1 MSGAGFTDVR
11 NRGFGTR
18 TAFEVARAVID
29 SRAGALSGESVAV
42 VEAAGRVLAEPVR
55 SAVNVPAFARS
66 AMDGFAL
73 RACETDGRELAL
85 VGAALPARPFAREVK
100 PGEAVRVTTGA
111 PVPAGADAVLMTE
124 LADAT
129 ETHVRAKEPV
139 AAGKHVARVGED
151 VALGAEVL
159 PAGRALRPQDVGILA
174 AVGMARVNVV
184 RRPVV
189 AVLATGNE
197 LLPPGSAPDGYRIV
211 DSNSPMLAALAARDG
226 ATVLPPRYVL
236 DDFTQTREALARACA
251 EADIVLVTGGTSVGG
266 EDHSP
271 LAVAALGELAVH
283 GIAVRP
289 AAPTGIGFVRGKP
302 VFLLPGNPVACL
314 CAYDLFA
321 SRAVRK
327 LGGHEPELPYSRTRA
342 VLAADVPSAVGR
354 VDYVRV
360 RIRADG
366 FAEPLP
372 SGGASNLSTVVQAD
386 GFVLVPANRAALPA
400 GEPADV
406 WLYG

>member
-11 NRGFGTR
+11 NRGFG
-18 TAFEVARAVID
+18 ARAPFDAALAVID
-29 SRAGALSGESVAV
+29 SRAERLPSESVPLA
-42 VEAAGRVLAEPVR
+42 EAAGRVLAEPVR
-55 SAVNVPAFARS
+55 SAVNVPAFERS
-66 AMDGFAL
+66 AMDGFAV
-73 RACETDGRELAL
+73 RASETDGRSLAL
-85 VGAALPARPFAREVK
+85 AGAALPAKPFARALQ
-100 PGEAVRVTTGA
+100 PGEAVRITTGA
-111 PVPAGADAVLMTE
+111 PVPAGADAVLMVE
-124 LADAT
+124 LAHVS
-129 ETHVRAKEPV
+129 ETGVRANESVP
-139 AAGKHVARVGED
+139 AGKHVARVGED

-159 PAGRALRPQDVGILA
+159 SGGRRLRPQDAGILA
-174 AVGMARVNVV
+174 AIGAARVNVV

-197 LLPPGSAPDGYRIV
+197 LLPPGAAPNGFRIV

-226 ATVLPPRYVL
+226 ATVLPTHYAP
-236 DDFTQTREALARACA
+236 DDFARTRDALSRACD
-251 EADIVLVTGGTSVGG
+251 EADVVLLTGGTSVGG

-289 AAPTGIGFVRGKP
+289 ASPTGIGFVRGKP

-321 SRAVRK
+321 SRAVRA
-327 LGGHEPELPYSRTRA
+327 LGGRAPGLPYSRTRA
-342 VLAADVPSAVGR
+342 VLSEEVPSAVGR

-360 RIRADG
+360 RARAG
-366 FAEPLP
+366 FAEPFP
-372 SGGASNLSTVVQAD
+372 SGGASKLSAVIEAD
-386 GFVLVPANRAALPA
+386 GFVLVAADRAALSA
-400 GEPADV
+400 GETVDV

>member
-1 MSGAGFTDVR
+1 MSGGFTDVR
-11 NRGFGTR
+11 NRGFGAR
-18 TAFEVARAVID
+18 TPFDVALAVID
-29 SRAGALSGESVAV
+29 SRAEPLPSESVPLA
-42 VEAAGRVLAEPVR
+42 EAAGRVLAEPVR
-55 SAVNVPAFARS
+55 SAVNVPAFERS
-66 AMDGFAL
+66 AMDGFAV
-73 RACETDGRELAL
+73 RACEADGRALAL
-85 VGAALPARPFAREVK
+85 VGAALPGRPFAREVQ
-100 PGEAVRVTTGA
+100 PDEAVRVTTGA
-111 PVPAGADAVLMTE
+111 PVPAGADAVLMVE
-124 LADAT
+124 LADAS
-129 ETHVRAKEPV
+129 ETSVRAKEPIP
-139 AAGKHVARVGED
+139 AGKHVARVGED
-151 VALGAEVL
+151 VQLGAEVL

-174 AVGMARVNVV
+174 AIGAAHVRAV

-197 LLPPGSAPDGYRIV
+197 LLPPGSVPDGFRIV

-226 ATVLPPRYVL
+226 AISLPTQYVA
-236 DDFTQTREALARACA
+236 DDFAHTRDALSCA
-251 EADIVLVTGGTSVGG
+251 LDEADIVLLTGGTSVGG

-327 LGGHEPELPYSRTRA
+327 LGGRAPGLPYSRTRA
-342 VLAADVPSAVGR
+342 VLSTEVPSAVGR
-354 VDYVRV
+354 VDFVRV
-360 RIRADG
+360 RIRAGG

-372 SGGASNLSTVVQAD
+372 SGGASKLSTVVEAD

>member
-11 NRGFGTR
+11 NRGFGAR
-18 TAFEVARAVID
+18 TPFDVALAVID
-29 SRAGALSGESVAV
+29 ARAGALPAASVPLS
-42 VEAAGRVLAEPVR
+42 EAAGRVLAEPVR
-55 SAVNVPAFARS
+55 SAVNVPAFERS
-66 AMDGFAL
+66 AMDGFAV
-73 RACETDGRELAL
+73 RACETDGRLLTL
-85 VGAALPARPFAREVK
+85 VGAALPAKPFGRALQ

-111 PVPAGADAVLMTE
+111 PVPAGADAVLMVE
-124 LADAT
+124 LADVSEAS
-129 ETHVRAKEPV
+129 VRAKEAIP
-139 AAGKHVARVGED
+139 AGKHVARVGED
-151 VALGAEVL
+151 VPLGAEVL
-159 PAGRALRPQDVGILA
+159 PAGRVLRPQDVGILA
-174 AVGMARVNVV
+174 AVGAARVNVL

-197 LLPPGSAPDGYRIV
+197 LLPPGAAPDGCRIV

-226 ATVLPPRYVL
+226 AISLSTRYVP
-236 DDFTQTREALARACA
+236 DDFEHTRDALSRACD
-251 EADIVLVTGGTSVGG
+251 EADVVLVTGGTSVGG

-289 AAPTGIGFVRGKP
+289 ASPTGVGFVRGKP

-321 SRAVRK
+321 SRAVRA
-327 LGGHEPELPYSRTRA
+327 LGGRAPGLPYALTRA
-342 VLAADVPSAVGR
+342 VLSAEVPSAVGR

-360 RIRADG
+360 RVRADG
-366 FAEPLP
+366 FAEPL
-372 SGGASNLSTVVQAD
+372 SGGASKLSTAVEAD

-400 GEPADV
+400 GETADV

>member
-11 NRGFGTR
+11 NRGFGAR
-18 TAFEVARAVID
+18 VPFDVALAVID
-29 SRAGALSGESVAV
+29 SHAAALTSESVALA
-42 VEAAGRVLAEPVR
+42 EAAGRVLAEPVR
-55 SAVNVPAFARS
+55 SAVSLPAFRRS

-73 RACETDGRELAL
+73 RACETDGRALTL
-85 VGAALPARPFAREVK
+85 VGEALPAKPFARAIEA
-100 PGEAVRVTTGA
+100 GEAVRITTGA
-111 PVPAGADAVLMTE
+111 PVPAGADAVLMVE
-124 LADAT
+124 LAEAT
-129 ETHVRAKEPV
+129 ATHVRANEPIP
-139 AAGKHVARVGED
+139 AGKHVARIGED
-151 VALGAEVL
+151 VAQGAEVL
-159 PAGRALRPQDVGILA
+159 PSGRALRPQDAGILA
-174 AVGMARVNVV
+174 AIGVARVQVV

-197 LLPPGSAPDGYRIV
+197 LLPPGAVPSGFRIA

-226 ATVLPPRYVL
+226 ALTLPTQYVP
-236 DDFTQTREALARACA
+236 DDFEHTRDALSRACDT
-251 EADIVLVTGGTSVGG
+251 ADIVLLTGGTSVGG

-289 AAPTGIGFVRGKP
+289 ASPTGVGFVRGKP

-321 SRAVRK
+321 SRAVRAR
-327 LGGHEPELPYSRTRA
+327 GGRASTLPYSSTRA
-342 VLAADVPSAVGR
+342 VLCAEVPSAIGR

-372 SGGASNLSTVVQAD
+372 GGASKLSTVVEAD
-386 GFVLVPANRAALPA
+386 GFVLVPANRAALAA

-406 WLYG
+406 WLY